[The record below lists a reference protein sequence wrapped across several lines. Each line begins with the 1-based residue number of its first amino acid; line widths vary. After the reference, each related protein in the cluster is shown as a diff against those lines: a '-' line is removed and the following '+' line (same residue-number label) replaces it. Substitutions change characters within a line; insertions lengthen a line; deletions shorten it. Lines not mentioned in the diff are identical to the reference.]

1 MFSKDSL
8 NRSLPASQA
17 DISLNWQACSAGSYT
32 QHSGIIEIFSIFMT
46 NLSLQPNLYNL
57 QVKGSPWHSLRT
69 CSILCMPHRNAIM
82 FCNYNVASDELMSFH
97 LSPTRAFFFWVIEP

>member
-17 DISLNWQACSAGSYT
+17 DISLNWQACSAESYT
-32 QHSGIIEIFSIFMT
+32 QHSGIIEIFLFHDEPVIT
-46 NLSLQPNLYNL
+46 ANLYNL

-69 CSILCMPHRNAIM
+69 CNILCMPHRNAIM
-82 FCNYNVASDELMSFH
+82 FCNYNVASDELMSFN
-97 LSPTRAFFFWVIEP
+97 LSPTRAFFF